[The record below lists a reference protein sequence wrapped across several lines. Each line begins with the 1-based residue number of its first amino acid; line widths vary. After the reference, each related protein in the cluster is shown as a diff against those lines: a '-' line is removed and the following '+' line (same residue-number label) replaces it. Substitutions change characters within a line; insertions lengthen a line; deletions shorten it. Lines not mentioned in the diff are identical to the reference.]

1 METYQVQMNCGQISY
16 ICDFF
21 KDYQDDHVK
30 TDLKSSNRVQAVF
43 SVSTQLEKN
52 DTEKHL
58 KQVFKESKFGPGLY
72 YSIKVL

>member
-1 METYQVQMNCGQISY
+1 METYNVQMNCGQISY

-21 KDYQDDHVK
+21 KAYQDDQVK
-30 TDLKSSNRVQAVF
+30 TDLQSSNRVQAVF
-43 SVSTQLEKN
+43 SVSTELKKD
-52 DTEKHL
+52 DTERHL

>member
-1 METYQVQMNCGQISY
+1 METYHAQMNCGQISY

-30 TDLKSSNRVQAVF
+30 TDLQSSNRVQAVF
-43 SVSTQLEKN
+43 SVSTELKKDDAER
-52 DTEKHL
+52 HL